1 MKRGSHKQINF
12 SSLKNYFIDGYE
24 EALLEINFSEYEN
37 FDNVDDAYSNFI
49 QKLVEVI
56 EKLSPVK
63 NKRVKRSSQK
73 WFDNEI
79 SEKLIIWDKRFEKYK
94 KTSSV

>member
-24 EALLEINFSEYEN
+24 EAVLEINFSEYEN

-49 QKLVEVI
+49 QNLWRSLKNYH
-56 EKLSPVK
+56 LSKIKESKGVLK
-63 NKRVKRSSQK
+63 NGLIMRFQK
-73 WFDNEI
+73 N
-79 SEKLIIWDKRFEKYK
+79 
-94 KTSSV
+94 